1 MNSSI
6 KNKEYFISND
16 NKPVK
21 NLSLSISTDTNSN
34 INLNQK
40 FMKNSKNFISKES
53 FFSNSLNHSKNNISF
68 NQKNNHSFVSQ
79 NSYDN
84 PILT

>member
-53 FFSNSLNHSKNNISF
+53 FFSNSLNHSHNNISF
-68 NQKNNHSFVSQ
+68 NQKNNYSFVSQ
-79 NSYDN
+79 NSYEN

>member
-68 NQKNNHSFVSQ
+68 NQKNNYSFVSQ
-79 NSYDN
+79 NSYEN

>member
-6 KNKEYFISND
+6 KNNEYFISKEN
-16 NKPVK
+16 NSIK
-21 NLSLSISTDTNSN
+21 NQNLSISTDSNSN

-53 FFSNSLNHSKNNISF
+53 FFSNSLEHSKNSISF

-79 NSYDN
+79 SSYDN

>member
-6 KNKEYFISND
+6 KNNEYFLTKE
-16 NKPVK
+16 NKPINNINISV
-21 NLSLSISTDTNSN
+21 STDSNSN

-68 NQKNNHSFVSQ
+68 NQKNNYSFVSQ
-79 NSYDN
+79 NSYEN